1 MMSLIYAMA
10 IPTCHLGYFDGFR
23 FFSLSYPIILSS
35 KLCRKTGFYSPI
47 SGVHLLVLSRLP
59 LPAAAQMAV
68 KALPPQQ
75 RSHQPASTAGEEME
89 GGARITMVI
98 VLRQEENCANLWKN
112 TNQYL
117 NISDVVEQQTQ

>member
-10 IPTCHLGYFDGFR
+10 IPTCHLGYFDGFS
-23 FFSLSYPIILSS
+23 FFFLCPFRLSS
-35 KLCRKTGFYSPI
+35 
-47 SGVHLLVLSRLP
+47 VLSS
-59 LPAAAQMAV
+59 AEKQAFWGTFAGAV
-68 KALPPQQ
+68 SVATPCCSPDGSEALPPQQ

-117 NISDVVEQQTQ
+117 NISDVVKQQTQ